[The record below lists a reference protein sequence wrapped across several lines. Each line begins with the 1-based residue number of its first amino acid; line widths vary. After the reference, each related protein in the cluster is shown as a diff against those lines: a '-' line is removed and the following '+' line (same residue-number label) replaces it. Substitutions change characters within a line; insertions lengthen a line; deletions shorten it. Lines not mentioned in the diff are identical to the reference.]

1 MSGHTFRFR
10 LQEVSLFSNNT
21 NRAIKMTSRRELF
34 GQTFWVLSDQD
45 LAKVSCFMVKFAF
58 GSGSD
63 FYKTALIS
71 TSYFNNGVII
81 QFGGRDFILQQSSFF
96 WGDHVDDHDLLTKAQ
111 TVRVEQLQT
120 RFPVVF
126 SFTRILSIVFPQG

>member
-71 TSYFNNGVII
+71 TSYFNNGGHNPLWQQRLYFATKLI
-81 QFGGRDFILQQSSFF
+81 FLGRS
-96 WGDHVDDHDLLTKAQ
+96 
-111 TVRVEQLQT
+111 R
-120 RFPVVF
+120 RRP
-126 SFTRILSIVFPQG
+126 